1 MDEQDVEKVEAKE
14 EIMIQA
20 IRRIIA
26 VVLLIAVVWIV
37 GYSCYTGSRL
47 TNYPDK
53 LDDYKGS
60 TFEAKDGTMVAFT
73 DENVWYGVD
82 GESLILLEI
91 NEYKEGVITMQRE
104 ETVYEFVAIDERTI
118 YDTQTKLLLIRSGDG

>member
-14 EIMIQA
+14 EIMIKA
-20 IRRIIA
+20 MRRIIA

-60 TFEAKDGTMVAFT
+60 TFEAKDGTMVAFI
-73 DENVWYGVD
+73 DENVWYGVS
-82 GESLILLEI
+82 EEPLILLEI
-91 NEYKEGVITMQRE
+91 SEYKEGVITMQRE
-104 ETVYEFVAIDERTI
+104 EAVYTFVAIDKDTI
-118 YDTQTKLLLIRSGDG
+118 YDCQTKMVLVRAGDG

>member
-1 MDEQDVEKVEAKE
+1 MVKAV
-14 EIMIQA
+14 
-20 IRRIIA
+20 RRIIA
-26 VVLLIAVVWIV
+26 VVLLIAVVWLV
-37 GYSCYTGSRL
+37 GYSCYTGNRL
-47 TNYPDK
+47 ANYPDT
-53 LDDYKGS
+53 LDGYKKC
-60 TFEAKDGTMVAFT
+60 TFRAKGGPMVAFT

-118 YDTQTKLLLIRSGDG
+118 YDMQTKKLLIRSGDG

>member
-1 MDEQDVEKVEAKE
+1 MVKAV
-14 EIMIQA
+14 
-20 IRRIIA
+20 RRIIA
-26 VVLLIAVVWIV
+26 VVLLIAVVWLV
-37 GYSCYTGSRL
+37 GYSCYTGNRL
-47 TNYPDK
+47 ANYPDT
-53 LDDYKGS
+53 LDGYKNC

-82 GESLILLEI
+82 GEPLILLEI